1 MVTIL
6 PLTVA
11 EVVVPWGSRC
21 PREIP
26 LYLLE
31 EDSVSDLEDE
41 LQSNVESK
49 SGSGGGGSRPDPV
62 KTAGKIHL

>member
-6 PLTVA
+6 PDRGR
-11 EVVVPWGSRC
+11 GSGLVGQQVS
-21 PREIP
+21 EGDP

-41 LQSNVESK
+41 LQSNVEK
-49 SGSGGGGSRPDPV
+49 AKADLEAVKLTRPCQ
-62 KTAGKIHL
+62 TTGKIYL